1 MFGSSRVS
9 DVSQNP
15 LAGIKKRIPQ
25 PRREFPDS
33 EYARDVLAPEAERA
47 ESVLGDAIID
57 IYRSHIL
64 QLAEQ
69 RVIEPGDAGRAL
81 SALRAL
87 PALDDE
93 RLDYALN
100 RIDDRILAVSQE
112 LQLAHSTEERVVTAT
127 RMILRREILELD
139 EALIELR
146 KTLIDVAGQH
156 MTTLILATA
165 NGQVVQPT
173 SLGHYLVAQVGPIA
187 RASSRVAEAYSRVN
201 RSPLGAVSGMST
213 AMPIRRSRVAEQLGF
228 DGIIDN
234 TFDAIAATDDLSEI
248 VSTVGGLAIEVS
260 RMLNDLSFWAR
271 DDVGLIVPGDE
282 YIHHARIQPQRRDP
296 LVLEHLRLA
305 FLAQVAAP
313 QTVATMLTGRHMLG
327 TMTSRLT
334 VFFRVVELLAETRA
348 AYHLL
353 AKVVSTLAV
362 HRSMVAHRSHRGF
375 STSSE
380 LADLLAIDFRF
391 PADQA
396 RKLAERVVLEWS
408 EEGGEATTLTSEFID
423 TIALREIG
431 REVGIEQEML
441 AKCLSPKRF
450 VERRSEQGGPA
461 PAAVSAQIDRATFAM
476 NHDRGWVREQRAQI
490 EGAIERLHERC
501 QDVISDPAGA
511 VRRSADEPVAVKGD
525 DTITDIQAT

>member
-1 MFGSSRVS
+1 M
-9 DVSQNP
+9 SQNP

-25 PRREFPDS
+25 PRREFPDA
-33 EYARDVLAPEAERA
+33 EYARDVLVPEAERA
-47 ESVLGDAIID
+47 EAMLGDAVID

-69 RVIEPGDAGRAL
+69 RVIEPGEAGRAL
-81 SALRAL
+81 SAIDAL
-87 PALDDE
+87 PAPGNE

-100 RIDDRILAVSQE
+100 RIDERILATSQE
-112 LQLAHSTEERVVTAT
+112 LQLGHSAEERVVAAT
-127 RMILRREILELD
+127 RMILRREILAVGD
-139 EALIELR
+139 ALLALR
-146 KTLIDVAGQH
+146 KAMIDLAGQH
-156 MTTLILATA
+156 STTLILATA

-173 SLGHYLVAQVGPIA
+173 SLGHYLAAQIGPIA
-187 RASSRVAEAYSRVN
+187 RASARVTEAYPRVN

-213 AMPIRRSRVAEQLGF
+213 AMPIRRARVAERLGF
-228 DGIIDN
+228 DGTIDN
-234 TFDAIAATDDLSEI
+234 TFDAIAATDDLTEI
-248 VSTVGGLAIEVS
+248 VAAIGGLAVEVG
-260 RMLNDLSFWAR
+260 RMMNDLAYWSR

-313 QTVATMLTGRHMLG
+313 QSIATMLSGRQMLG
-327 TMTSRLT
+327 SMTSRLT
-334 VFFRVVELLAETRA
+334 VFFEVVDVLAEARA
-348 AYHLL
+348 AYQLL
-353 AKVVSTLAV
+353 TRVMTTLAV

-396 RKLAERVVLEWS
+396 RKLAERVVIEWS

-423 TIALREIG
+423 SIALREIG

-450 VERRSEQGGPA
+450 VERRAEQGGPA
-461 PAAVSAQIDRATFAM
+461 PAAVTSQLDRATFAL
-476 NHDRGWVREQRAQI
+476 NHDRGWVREQRQQI
-490 EGAIERLHERC
+490 DDAIERLHERC
-501 QDVISDPAGA
+501 REIIADPAGA
-511 VRRSADEPVAVKGD
+511 LRRGASEAVAAGSD
-525 DTITDIQAT
+525 DTIPDIQATSLPH